1 MSAGGGID
9 LSIAV
14 VAYRVRDELDRCLDS
29 LEVALGG
36 LSAEI
41 TVVDNSPDMLT
52 WRYLGTRS
60 GIRRLRGSASLGFGA
75 GCNLALEGARG
86 RHFLILN
93 PDTLLPPDGLRLLVA
108 ELDGEP
114 EIGIVGPKLIR
125 MDGELDPAARRGFPT
140 PWSAFARF
148 ARLGRLFP
156 GRKFSG
162 GYNLGHQNPDERA
175 EVDAVSGAFM
185 LIRGEL
191 FRNLGGFDRRFWM
204 YGEDLDL
211 AYRAKEAGWKVIY
224 QPAVTVLHAK
234 RSSSVQRPLRTRAEF
249 YRATALFYRKH
260 EAAGRPAALNAL
272 VMAGIFGLGSGA
284 VLYEL
289 LRRGRDPSGAGA
301 AQ

>member
-1 MSAGGGID
+1 MSVSGEID
-9 LSIAV
+9 VSIAV
-14 VAYRVRDELDRCLDS
+14 VAYRVRDELDRCLNS
-29 LEVALGG
+29 LAAALGG

-52 WRYLGTRS
+52 WRHLGTRS
-60 GIRRLRGSASLGFGA
+60 GVRRLRGSASLGFGA
-75 GCNLALEGARG
+75 GCNVALEGAGG

-108 ELDGEP
+108 ELDREP

-125 MDGELDPAARRGFPT
+125 EDGELDPAARRGFPT

-148 ARLGRLFP
+148 AQLGRVFP
-156 GRKFSG
+156 ERRIFA
-162 GYNLGHQNPDERA
+162 GYNLGYQDPDERA

-191 FRNLGGFDRRFWM
+191 FRHLEGFDRRFWM

-211 AYRAKEAGWKVIY
+211 AYRAKAAGWKVVY
-224 QPAVTVLHAK
+224 EPAVTGVHAK
-234 RSSSVQRPLRTRAEF
+234 RLSTTQRPLRTRVEF
-249 YRATALFYRKH
+249 YRAMGLFYRKH
-260 EAAGRPAALNAL
+260 EAAGRPAVLNAL
-272 VMAGIFGLGSGA
+272 VMAGIFGLGAGA